1 MSEIVLRV
9 GRRGEIYTRRE
20 IRERVGIRPGG
31 LVKARVEGRRL
42 IIEAIPR
49 IEDILGR
56 TIVELSP
63 SEAEKLSEEAQRE
76 AGVYG

>member
-31 LVKARVEGRRL
+31 LIKAKVEGRRL
-42 IIEAIPR
+42 IIETIPS
-49 IEDILGR
+49 IEDMLSQ
-56 TIVELSP
+56 TVVELSP
-63 SEAEKLSEEAQRE
+63 SEAEKLSEEA
-76 AGVYG
+76 